1 MKKLAVLFASLFMCL
16 TLQAR
21 EVAGVTL
28 EDKLT
33 MDNHTLQLN
42 GAGIRKMLFMELYVG
57 SLYTANKTGDAGAII
72 NSKTPV
78 AMQLDIVSGMI
89 TSDRMSSTVNDGF
102 KTATNDNVAPMQ
114 ERLDDFLSVFSDEI
128 VKGDRFIMMVV
139 PGEGLKAYK
148 NGKYL
153 TTVKGDDFGRT
164 LLKIWLGDKPAD
176 RSLKRAML
184 KG

>member
-16 TLQAR
+16 TLQAK
-21 EVAGVTL
+21 EVSGVKL
-28 EDKLT
+28 DDKLT
-33 MDNHTLQLN
+33 MDKHTLQLN
-42 GAGIRKMLFMELYVG
+42 GAGIRKMLFMDLYVG
-57 SLYTANKTGDAGAII
+57 SLYTENKSNNADTII

-89 TSDRMSSTVNDGF
+89 TSERMADTIKEGF
-102 KTATNDNVAPMQ
+102 DKATNNNVAPMQ
-114 ERLDDFLSVFSDEI
+114 KRLDDFISVFNEEI
-128 VKGDRFIMMVV
+128 VKGDRFIMMMV

-148 NGKYL
+148 NDKYL

-176 RSLKRAML
+176 RNLKRDML